1 MPHPSDL
8 DHKIAV
14 VVDHGSGHLV
24 WATQYPLVDGIGPLT
39 EVADAVSSSRTLD
52 MRPGYIDFLGYVSNL
67 RVTPGMWNTPFEH
80 ALHESGWELFPAT
93 HHLLTEVDSW
103 WLSESHS
110 WGDYVQ
116 FRVVREMCILYQK
129 VNGRTYLVPGVHV
142 RCAK

>member
-8 DHKIAV
+8 DYKVAI
-14 VVDHGSGHLV
+14 VVDKGLGYLV
-24 WATQYPLVDGIGPLT
+24 WATSYVLVAGVGPLT
-39 EVADAVSSSRTLD
+39 EVEDAVSSSRTLD
-52 MRPGYIDFLGYVSNL
+52 MRPLDGAFSGYVPNL

-110 WGDYVQ
+110 WGDNVQ
-116 FRVVREMCILYQK
+116 FQVVREMCILYQK
-129 VNGRTYLVPGVHV
+129 VNSRTYLVPGVHV